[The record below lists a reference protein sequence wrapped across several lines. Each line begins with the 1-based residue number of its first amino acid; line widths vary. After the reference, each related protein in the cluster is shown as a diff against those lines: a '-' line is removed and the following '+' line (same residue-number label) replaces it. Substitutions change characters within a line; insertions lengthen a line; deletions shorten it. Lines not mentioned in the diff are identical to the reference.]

1 MNLEIALLLAQD
13 GIANGAIYVLV
24 GLGIVLV
31 FVVTRVIF
39 VPFGDILAYAA
50 LTLGA
55 FERHRLPG
63 TIWLVLTLAAIA
75 SAMEILRAARARE
88 PGRIPRALAL
98 YAGLPLLPVAL
109 VAFLSGRELSQPVAI
124 GLTLALV
131 LPIGPLLFRIAFRP
145 LADAPVLVLLMVAV
159 ALHFAVSGLAL
170 FYFGP
175 EGVRTQ
181 ALTRTLFRLGDFVL
195 PGQTLIILATCGLV
209 SILLFLLCAHT
220 TIGKA
225 LRGTAVN
232 RQGALLCGI
241 SPARTGALAFLLAS
255 GLAGISGVIVAPVA
269 TLYYDSGFIIGLK
282 AFVGAIIGGLVS
294 YPMAAVGALL
304 VGLLESYAAFWNSA
318 FKEVIVFSALIPILV
333 WRSLAFAHQL
343 EDEDGAAEEEIA
355 A

>member
-13 GIANGAIYVLV
+13 GIVNGAIYVLV

-63 TIWLVLTLAAIA
+63 TIWLVITLALIA
-75 SAMEILRAARARE
+75 SAMEILRNIRARQAE
-88 PGRIPRALAL
+88 RTARSLAL
-98 YAGLPLLPVAL
+98 YGVLPLLPLLPVVAL
-109 VAFLSGRELSQPVAI
+109 AGRELSEPLAI
-124 GLTLALV
+124 ALTLALV
-131 LPIGPLLFRIAFRP
+131 LPIGPLLYRIAFRP
-145 LADAPVLVLLMVAV
+145 LAGAPVLVLLMVAV

-170 FYFGP
+170 FLFGP

-181 ALTRTLFRLGDFVL
+181 ALTHAVIRLGDFVI
-195 PGQTLIILATCGLV
+195 PGQTLIILVTCGVV
-209 SILLFLLCAHT
+209 SFLLFALFTWT
-220 TIGKA
+220 TVGKA
-225 LRGTAVN
+225 LRATAIN

-241 SPARTGALAFLLAS
+241 SPSRTGALAFLFAS
-255 GLAGISGVIVAPVA
+255 GLAGVSAVIVAPIA

-294 YPMAAVGALL
+294 YPMAALGALL

-333 WRSLAFAHQL
+333 WRSLAFAHPL
-343 EDEDGAAEEEIA
+343 EEEEAAAEEEITA
-355 A
+355 

>member
-63 TIWLVLTLAAIA
+63 TIWLIITLGAIA
-75 SAMEILRAARARE
+75 SAMEILREIRARDA
-88 PGRIPRALAL
+88 RHIPRALLL
-98 YAGLPLLPVAL
+98 YGGLPLLPVAAVVL
-109 VAFLSGRELSQPVAI
+109 LAGRELSQSLAI

-131 LPIGPLLFRIAFRP
+131 LPIGPLLYRIAFRP

-181 ALTRTLFRLGDFVL
+181 ALTRSVLRLGDLVL
-195 PGQTLIILATCGLV
+195 PGQTLIILLACGLACL
-209 SILLFLLCAHT
+209 LLFLLFTRT

-225 LRGTAVN
+225 LRATAVN

-241 SPARTGALAFLLAS
+241 SPSRTGALAFLFAS
-255 GLAGISGVIVAPVA
+255 ALAGLSGVIIAPVT

-294 YPMAAVGALL
+294 YPMAALGALC

-318 FKEVIVFSALIPILV
+318 FKEVTVFSALIPILI

-343 EDEDGAAEEEIA
+343 EEEDGAVEEEIA

>member
-31 FVVTRVIF
+31 FVVTRIIF

-63 TIWLVLTLAAIA
+63 TIWLVLTLAITA
-75 SAMEILRAARARE
+75 SGMEVFRAVRERKPERVARAV
-88 PGRIPRALAL
+88 GL

-109 VAFLSGRELSQPVAI
+109 VVLLAGREISEPVAVA
-124 GLTLALV
+124 LTLVLV
-131 LPIGPLLFRIAFRP
+131 LPIGPLLYRIAFRP

-181 ALTRTLFRLGDFVL
+181 AFTRAVLRIGDLVL
-195 PGQTLIILATCGLV
+195 PGQTLIIFSTCGVVAMLLY
-209 SILLFLLCAHT
+209 LLFTHT
-220 TIGKA
+220 TIGKS
-225 LRGTAVN
+225 LRATAVN
-232 RQGALLCGI
+232 RLGALLCGI

-255 GLAGISGVIVAPVA
+255 GLAGISGVIVAPVT

-294 YPMAAVGALL
+294 YPLAAAGALL

-318 FKEVIVFSALIPILV
+318 FKEVTVFSALIPILV
-333 WRSLAFAHQL
+333 WRSLAFAHQP
-343 EDEDGAAEEEIA
+343 EQEDGAAEEEIA

>member
-1 MNLEIALLLAQD
+1 MTPEIALLLAED

-55 FERHRLPG
+55 LERHRLPG
-63 TIWLVLTLAAIA
+63 TVWLVLTLAAIA
-75 SAMEILRAARARE
+75 CAMEIARLVRERRLRDL
-88 PGRIPRALAL
+88 PRLIAL
-98 YAGLPLLPVAL
+98 YAGLPLLPVAA
-109 VAFLSGRELSQPVAI
+109 VALLAGRELPAPVMIAS
-124 GLTLALV
+124 TLALV
-131 LPIGPLLFRIAFRP
+131 LPIGPLLYRIAFRP
-145 LADAPVLVLLMVAV
+145 LADASVLVLLMVAV

-181 ALTRTLFRLGDFVL
+181 PLTRAVL
-195 PGQTLIILATCGLV
+195 RFGEVIVPGQTLIILAGCVIACGA
-209 SILLFLLCAHT
+209 LFLVFTRT

-225 LRGTAVN
+225 LRATAIS
-232 RQGALLCGI
+232 RLGARLCGI
-241 SPARTGALAFLLAS
+241 SPWQTGATAFLFAS
-255 GLAGISGVIVAPVA
+255 ALAGVSGVIVGPVA

-294 YPMAAVGALL
+294 YPLAAMGALF
-304 VGLLESYAAFWNSA
+304 VGLLESYAAFWSSA
-318 FKEVIVFSALIPILV
+318 FKEVIVFSALIPILI
-333 WRSLAFAHQL
+333 WRSLVSGK
-343 EDEDGAAEEEIA
+343 EAEEEA
-355 A
+355 DVEEELTA

>member
-1 MNLEIALLLAQD
+1 MTPEIALLLAED

-39 VPFGDILAYAA
+39 VPFGDILAYTA

-55 FERHRLPG
+55 LERQRLPG
-63 TIWLVLTLAAIA
+63 TVWLVLTLAVIA
-75 SAMEILRAARARE
+75 SAMEVTRLWRQGQLRE
-88 PGRIPRALAL
+88 LPGKLAL
-98 YAGLPLLPVAL
+98 FGALPLLPAAAVWLA
-109 VAFLSGRELSQPVAI
+109 AGRDLPAPIAI
-124 GLTLALV
+124 ALTLALV
-131 LPIGPLLFRIAFRP
+131 LPIGPLLYRIAFRP

-175 EGVRTQ
+175 EGVRTRP
-181 ALTRTLFRLGDFVL
+181 LMRTVFRFGELIV
-195 PGQTLIILATCGLV
+195 PGQTLIILAGCALV
-209 SILLFLLCAHT
+209 CVLLFLLFSRT

-225 LRGTAVN
+225 LRATAVN
-232 RQGALLCGI
+232 RLGARLCGI
-241 SPARTGALAFLLAS
+241 SPSRTGAVAFLLAS
-255 GLAGISGVIVAPVA
+255 ALAGVSGVIVGPVA

-294 YPMAAVGALL
+294 YPMAALGAIFI
-304 VGLLESYAAFWNSA
+304 GLLESYAAFWSSA

-333 WRSLAFAHQL
+333 WRSLLAGSQADE
-343 EDEDGAAEEEIA
+343 EDDAEEEA
-355 A
+355 EA

>member
-1 MNLEIALLLAQD
+1 MTLEIALLLAQD

-55 FERHRLPG
+55 LERHRLPG
-63 TIWLVLTLAAIA
+63 TIWLVLTLAVIA
-75 SAMEILRAARARE
+75 SAMEIMRHTRSRRLE
-88 PGRIPRALAL
+88 QLPFALML
-98 YAGLPLLPVAL
+98 YGGLPLLPAGFVAL
-109 VAFLSGRELSQPVAI
+109 AAGRELPEPVAI
-124 GLTLALV
+124 ALTLALV
-131 LPIGPLLFRIAFRP
+131 LPVGPLLYRIAFRP
-145 LADAPVLVLLMVAV
+145 LADASVLVLLMVAV

-175 EGVRTQ
+175 EGVRTRP
-181 ALTRTLFRLGDFVL
+181 LTRSMLRLGDFVV
-195 PGQTLIILATCGLV
+195 PGQTLVILAACALV
-209 SILLFLLCAHT
+209 CLSLFLIFAKT

-225 LRGTAVN
+225 LRATAVN
-232 RQGALLCGI
+232 RLGALLCGI
-241 SPARTGALAFLLAS
+241 SPSRTGAIAFVLAS
-255 GLAGISGVIVAPVA
+255 ALAGVSGVIVGPVA

-294 YPMAAVGALL
+294 YPMAAMGAIF

-318 FKEVIVFSALIPILV
+318 FKEVIVFSALIPILI
-333 WRSLAFAHQL
+333 WRSLASGNQAGE
-343 EDEDGAAEEEIA
+343 EDPSDEEIA
-355 A
+355 T

>member
-1 MNLEIALLLAQD
+1 MSLEIALLLAQD

-39 VPFGDILAYAA
+39 VPYGDILAYAA

-55 FERHRLPG
+55 LERHRLPG
-63 TIWLVLTLAAIA
+63 TIWLVLTLAALA
-75 SAMEILRAARARE
+75 SAMEIALHVRSASLRQL
-88 PGRIPRALAL
+88 PSALML
-98 YAGLPLLPVAL
+98 HGGLPLLAAGLVAL
-109 VAFLSGRELSQPVAI
+109 LAGRELPEPVAI
-124 GLTLALV
+124 ALTLILV
-131 LPIGPLLFRIAFRP
+131 LPIGPLLYRIAFRP
-145 LADAPVLVLLMVAV
+145 LADASVLVLLMVAV

-181 ALTRTLFRLGDFVL
+181 SLTRFMLRLGSFVVA
-195 PGQTLIILATCGLV
+195 GQTLVILAGCGLV
-209 SILLFLLCAHT
+209 CAFLFAIFAGT

-225 LRGTAVN
+225 LRATAVN
-232 RQGALLCGI
+232 RLGARLCGI
-241 SPARTGALAFLLAS
+241 SPSRTGAIAFLFAS
-255 GLAGISGVIVAPVA
+255 ALAGVSGVIVGPVA

-294 YPMAAVGALL
+294 YPMAAMGALF

-318 FKEVIVFSALIPILV
+318 YKEVIVFSALLPILI
-333 WRSLAFAHQL
+333 WRSLVFAG
-343 EDEDGAAEEEIA
+343 EAEEGDASEEESA

>member
-39 VPFGDILAYAA
+39 VPFGDILAYSA

-63 TIWLVLTLAAIA
+63 TVWFVLTLAAIA
-75 SAMEILRAARARE
+75 SAMEILSAARLGELQRL
-88 PGRIPRALAL
+88 PRALAL
-98 YAGLPLLPVAL
+98 YAGLPLLPVMLAA
-109 VAFLSGRELSQPVAI
+109 VVTGRELSELVATA
-124 GLTLALV
+124 LTLALV
-131 LPIGPLLFRIAFRP
+131 LPIGPLLYRIAFRP

-181 ALTRTLFRLGDFVL
+181 PFTRTLFHLGDFVL
-195 PGQTLIILATCGLV
+195 PGQTLIMLATCGLV
-209 SILLFLLCAHT
+209 SILLFLVFAYT
-220 TIGKA
+220 TLGKA
-225 LRGTAVN
+225 LRATAVN

-241 SPARTGALAFLLAS
+241 SPSRTGALAFLLAS
-255 GLAGISGVIVAPVA
+255 GLAAVSGVIIAPVA

-282 AFVGAIIGGLVS
+282 AFVGAIIGGFVS
-294 YPMAAVGALL
+294 YPLAALGAIL

-318 FKEVIVFSALIPILV
+318 LKEVTVFSALIPILI
-333 WRSLAFAHQL
+333 WRSLAFGHQV
-343 EDEDGAAEEEIA
+343 EEENGGAEEEIA

>member
-55 FERHRLPG
+55 LERHRLPG
-63 TIWLVLTLAAIA
+63 TVWLVLTLAAIA
-75 SAMEILRAARARE
+75 STMEILRQARSRKPRELAR
-88 PGRIPRALAL
+88 GLLL
-98 YAGLPLLPVAL
+98 YAGLPLVPAGLVGAL
-109 VAFLSGRELSQPVAI
+109 AGRELAEPVAI
-124 GLTLALV
+124 GLTLALI
-131 LPIGPLLFRIAFRP
+131 LPIGPLLYRIAFRP
-145 LADAPVLVLLMVAV
+145 LADASVLVLLMVAV

-181 ALTRTLFRLGDFVL
+181 PLTRAMLRLGNFVL
-195 PGQTLIILATCGLV
+195 PGQTLIILGACGLV
-209 SILLFLLCAHT
+209 CALLFLVFAKT
-220 TIGKA
+220 TLGKA
-225 LRGTAVN
+225 LRATAVN
-232 RQGALLCGI
+232 RLGALLCGI
-241 SPARTGALAFLLAS
+241 SPSRTGAWAFLLAS
-255 GLAGISGVIVAPVA
+255 ALAAVSGVIVGPVA

-294 YPMAAVGALL
+294 YPLAAAGAIF

-333 WRSLAFAHQL
+333 WRSLAFAHHL
-343 EDEDGAAEEEIA
+343 DEEDGAAEEEIA